1 MALQDIFAEL
11 EAALADGIVERYAI
25 GGAVGAT
32 FSMDEVLRAKA
43 AARAIEARTP
53 IAEKL
58 RILERLRERDRA
70 IKRAVILTAPRQ
82 PRDDS
87 A

>member
-1 MALQDIFAEL
+1 
-11 EAALADGIVERYAI
+11 VK
-25 GGAVGAT
+25 
-32 FSMDEVLRAKA
+32 FSMDEALRMK
-43 AARAIEARTP
+43 RASRVAMTATP

-70 IKRAVILTAPRQ
+70 IRRAAIALDQRPT
-82 PRDDS
+82 RDAS

>member
-1 MALQDIFAEL
+1 MK
-11 EAALADGIVERYAI
+11 
-25 GGAVGAT
+25 
-32 FSMDEVLRAKA
+32 FSMDEALRMK
-43 AARAIEARTP
+43 RASRVAMTATP

-70 IKRAVILTAPRQ
+70 IRRAVIALDQRPT
-82 PRDDS
+82 RDAS

>member
-1 MALQDIFAEL
+1 
-11 EAALADGIVERYAI
+11 
-25 GGAVGAT
+25 
-32 FSMDEVLRAKA
+32 MDEALRIK
-43 AARAIEARTP
+43 RASRVAMTATP

-70 IKRAVILTAPRQ
+70 IGRAVIAPEQR
-82 PRDDS
+82 PTRDAS

>member
-1 MALQDIFAEL
+1 
-11 EAALADGIVERYAI
+11 
-25 GGAVGAT
+25 
-32 FSMDEVLRAKA
+32 MDEALRVKRASRVVMA
-43 AARAIEARTP
+43 ATP

-70 IKRAVILTAPRQ
+70 IGRAVVAPEQR
-82 PRDDS
+82 PRRDAS

>member
-1 MALQDIFAEL
+1 
-11 EAALADGIVERYAI
+11 VK
-25 GGAVGAT
+25 
-32 FSMDEVLRAKA
+32 FSMDEALRMKRASRVAMTA
-43 AARAIEARTP
+43 AP

-70 IKRAVILTAPRQ
+70 IRRAVVAPEQR
-82 PRDDS
+82 PTRDAS